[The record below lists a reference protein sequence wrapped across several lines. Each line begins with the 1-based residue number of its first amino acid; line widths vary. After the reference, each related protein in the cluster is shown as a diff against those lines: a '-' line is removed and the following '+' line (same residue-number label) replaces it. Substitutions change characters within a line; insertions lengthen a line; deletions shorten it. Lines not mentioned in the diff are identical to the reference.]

1 MKRTIVALL
10 IGGMVFGTVLA
21 AAATL
26 NVNGGVIQAGNDSDL
41 TCDSSGVDVL
51 GWGLNS
57 GTGLVENVRI
67 GNVSAACAG
76 AGLQARIQLSSG
88 PSYITGPLPAGHTYE
103 VTILASEP
111 AIGYRL
117 WFKDVAAGGALVTVP
132 AWDIV
137 GITVYIEGP

>member
-1 MKRTIVALL
+1 MKRLIVALL
-10 IGGMVFGTVLA
+10 VGGMVFGTVLA

-26 NVNGGVIQAGNDSDL
+26 NVNGGVIQAGSDSDL
-41 TCDSSGVDVL
+41 TCDDSVDVL

-57 GTGLVENVRI
+57 GTGLVEYVRV
-67 GNVSAACAG
+67 GNVSSACEG

-111 AIGYRL
+111 ANGYRL
-117 WFKDVAAGGALVTVP
+117 YFKDVASAGDLVSVP

-137 GITVYIEGP
+137 SLTVYIEGP